1 LTGPGRRSCPCT
13 PNVRKPEL
21 FKILSATY
29 TGWSTSNK
37 EPDEIENA
45 THTTFP
51 KKAGY
56 CCIFNSVGLIITRGP
71 PCINALFGPLH
82 NIKHKNHNSHPFLLL
97 FFPSSSISLSSIL
110 STFRLLSFLFSLIS
124 LHPFH
129 MWSIVS
135 LSSHSTFSPQVL
147 PVVSG
152 FFDSFP
158 SFLLV
163 CGFVSFTQ
171 LYIHPSSFC
180 FQSFRFFTGKPVSSQ
195 FHSFSSLF
203 LFLLLNTIIFVFST
217 FTSSFFFL
225 TYFHRLFIISF
236 ISLSLFATITKF
248 LPTTLPS
255 ACAFFTISSISATCI
270 VNSRGLSGHPCLTP
284 FVVSPSLLYLS

>member
-1 LTGPGRRSCPCT
+1 L
-13 PNVRKPEL
+13 
-21 FKILSATY
+21 
-29 TGWSTSNK
+29 
-37 EPDEIENA
+37 
-45 THTTFP
+45 
-51 KKAGY
+51 
-56 CCIFNSVGLIITRGP
+56 
-71 PCINALFGPLH
+71 
-82 NIKHKNHNSHPFLLL
+82 
-97 FFPSSSISLSSIL
+97 SLS
-110 STFRLLSFLFSLIS
+110 
-124 LHPFH
+124 P
-129 MWSIVS
+129 
-135 LSSHSTFSPQVL
+135 HSTFCTFFPLLPPIPTFSLLVPTSKSRHHFSFSCTLSPQVL

-180 FQSFRFFTGKPVSSQ
+180 SQSFRFFTGKPVSSQ

-225 TYFHRLFIISF
+225 TYFHRLCIISF

-270 VNSRGLSGHPCLTP
+270 VNSRRLSGHPCLTP